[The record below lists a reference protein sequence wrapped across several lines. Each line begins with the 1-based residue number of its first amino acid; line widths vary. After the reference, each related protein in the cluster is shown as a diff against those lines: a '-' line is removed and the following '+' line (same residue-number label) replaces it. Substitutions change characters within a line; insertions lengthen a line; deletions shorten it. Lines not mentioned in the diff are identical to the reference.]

1 MIGRRFLG
9 NKIEDLVEKRVKLG
23 IEARTSMQ
31 LSDPKVKVVAQDIQL
46 YEVNPSKLTSDCMVV
61 IRMDGIVDIVRA
73 YKMVDVFDFYYDLNV
88 PLKKIQLSGG
98 VLNPKTQSPCL

>member
-1 MIGRRFLG
+1 MPSS
-9 NKIEDLVEKRVKLG
+9 
-23 IEARTSMQ
+23 A
-31 LSDPKVKVVAQDIQL
+31 PKVRVVAQDIQL
-46 YEVNPSKLTSDCMVV
+46 YEIDPSKLTSDCMIV

-73 YKMVDVFDFYYDLNV
+73 YKMVDIFDFYYDLDV